1 MWKLVLCLMVVGW
14 GGAAAEIGH
23 NMNNITRSMLREV
36 ADVME
41 MVEVNYSTPII
52 NTTYI
57 ASVEFDMRAM
67 GPLYNSTH
75 IVIDAI
81 VNKQAYPEG
90 KSYYLA
96 TVSLCCIFSYVKHNI

>member
-1 MWKLVLCLMVVGW
+1 MAKMWKLVLCLMVAGW
-14 GGAAAEIGH
+14 SGAAAEIGH

-90 KSYYLA
+90 EPY
-96 TVSLCCIFSYVKHNI
+96 